1 MSSLSPNP
9 LFVDFVV
16 QRSGWTKDLDI
27 FLQWLST
34 MCFSGGGFSEAAI
47 AEGLS
52 EALMMFPVS
61 INASDNHQIPEVQK
75 HCILVA
81 ASNPYPLP
89 TPVYR
94 PPVSSLEH
102 KENTE
107 VQTESFLADAETV
120 AKSFSQCFVSLSLS
134 FGRKSSKGK
143 GSQQMAANAWK
154 KTVDLLQRCR
164 DTSRFYMKKSSE
176 WNLPVPWL
184 NSVPPSF
191 RVKAILGGIGQNK
204 ARGKKNPRAADPS
217 VDHVRNPQFLVL
229 LSETF
234 VEACAALSRSLLPN
248 QSISNQGIGKIDGSS
263 AGSISGLPATAN
275 PSEDDAWHCRL
286 IASLGLG
293 VISAYA
299 FRSRNVS
306 SSKGL
311 SSSAS
316 TKRKRSS
323 AQTSLVNEEE
333 INLNDEIEE
342 EDTDGYKSS
351 NGGDNVELDNEDEED
366 VYFDL
371 LTFNGTMMPRQPITV
386 GSIPTATV
394 KVEPM
399 TVSSMVSGPGFSH
412 VSSITNVPQVVSNLQ
427 NSSPSHSS
435 QEMNANIDTTQE
447 IKPLLNPLS
456 QPLRAAVPAPANV
469 NILNTIS
476 QHRTPVAVHMSNMI
490 SSGMASSAHSTIS
503 SVPGSGPP
511 MAMSQVAQNSP
522 LGSLASVN
530 SNLGGNSSI
539 GIPPTLM
546 GLSASNVGQGT
557 LTSGAQISQ
566 VGITINQNMINN
578 LVSSSVSS
586 GPGTMIPTPGM
597 SQQSGSHS
605 LEVANN
611 IAINMPLA
619 QQAPNIQQSQSK
631 YVKIWEVVFFSF
643 LTQSINYSLAADW
656 PPAMQIVRLIAQDHM
671 NNKYFLNFLVFRT
684 LNQHGFLGQ
693 LQEKKLCAVIQLPS
707 QTLLLSVSDKAGRLI
722 GMLFPGVSS
731 ATFSLAFFS
740 QKTPRHALPRP
751 SSRGR
756 HPRSRRLLGVA
767 LLLAAASHAQED
779 SSVCPPL
786 PFLVV
791 ASLARR
797 RLLRQP
803 SLAPTR
809 LSQAAS
815 LGETQL
821 GFPSLSLAATVLVQ
835 KLLPMKLPAY
845 LGFPTLSFLHYC
857 YIREHAKR
865 LNILEKNDTP
875 LSELSKSLTQIQ
887 CTFIYFL
894 LVNSYLIA
902 RISLKTFNFAWF
914 LQARTRVWM

>member
-1 MSSLSPNP
+1 MAEKQLIVVVEGTAALGPYWQTILNDYLDKIIRCYYGNELTGQKLSGTNP
-9 LFVDFVV
+9 ELALVVFNTHGPYNDFVV

-120 AKSFSQCFVSLSLS
+120 AKSFSQ
-134 FGRKSSKGK
+134 
-143 GSQQMAANAWK
+143 
-154 KTVDLLQRCR
+154 
-164 DTSRFYMKKSSE
+164 
-176 WNLPVPWL
+176 
-184 NSVPPSF
+184 
-191 RVKAILGGIGQNK
+191 
-204 ARGKKNPRAADPS
+204 GKKNPRAADPS
-217 VDHVRNPQFLVL
+217 VDHIRNPQFLVL

-275 PSEDDAWHCRL
+275 PS
-286 IASLGLG
+286 
-293 VISAYA
+293 V
-299 FRSRNVS
+299 
-306 SSKGL
+306 
-311 SSSAS
+311 
-316 TKRKRSS
+316 
-323 AQTSLVNEEE
+323 
-333 INLNDEIEE
+333 
-342 EDTDGYKSS
+342 
-351 NGGDNVELDNEDEED
+351 
-366 VYFDL
+366 
-371 LTFNGTMMPRQPITV
+371 NGTMMPRQPITV

-631 YVKIWEVVFFSF
+631 YVKIWEGSLSGQRQGLPVFICKLEGYRSQ
-643 LTQSINYSLAADW
+643 TASDSLAADW

-671 NNKYFLNFLVFRT
+671 NNKQYVGKADFLVFRT

-722 GMLFPGVSS
+722 GMLFPGDMVV
-731 ATFSLAFFS
+731 FKPQVPS
-740 QKTPRHALPRP
+740 QQQQQQQQLQQLQPQ
-751 SSRGR
+751 SQ
-756 HPRSRRLLGVA
+756 
-767 LLLAAASHAQED
+767 SHLHLQQQHMQQQQLQQQAQQHQHQHQH
-779 SSVCPPL
+779 L
-786 PFLVV
+786 Q
-791 ASLARR
+791 AQ
-797 RLLRQP
+797 QP
-803 SLAPTR
+803 AQQQQQQQQQIVGAGI
-809 LSQAAS
+809 SQ
-815 LGETQL
+815 
-821 GFPSLSLAATVLVQ
+821 
-835 KLLPMKLPAY
+835 
-845 LGFPTLSFLHYC
+845 
-857 YIREHAKR
+857 
-865 LNILEKNDTP
+865 
-875 LSELSKSLTQIQ
+875 
-887 CTFIYFL
+887 TFIQGHGRSQIMTQGRLPQAGPTNMPGGGFL
-894 LVNSYLIA
+894 P
-902 RISLKTFNFAWF
+902 
-914 LQARTRVWM
+914 

>member
-1 MSSLSPNP
+1 MAEKQLIVVVEGTAALGPYWQTILNDYLDKIIRCYYGNELTGQKLSGTNP
-9 LFVDFVV
+9 ELALVVFNTHGPYNDFVV

-120 AKSFSQCFVSLSLS
+120 AKSFSQCFVSLSVIS
-134 FGRKSSKGK
+134 PK
-143 GSQQMAANAWK
+143 Q
-154 KTVDLLQRCR
+154 
-164 DTSRFYMKKSSE
+164 
-176 WNLPVPWL
+176 LPKLRSIYNW
-184 NSVPPSF
+184 
-191 RVKAILGGIGQNK
+191 
-204 ARGKKNPRAADPS
+204 GKKNPRAADPS
-217 VDHVRNPQFLVL
+217 VDHIRNPQFLVL

-275 PSEDDAWHCRL
+275 PS
-286 IASLGLG
+286 
-293 VISAYA
+293 V
-299 FRSRNVS
+299 
-306 SSKGL
+306 
-311 SSSAS
+311 
-316 TKRKRSS
+316 
-323 AQTSLVNEEE
+323 
-333 INLNDEIEE
+333 
-342 EDTDGYKSS
+342 
-351 NGGDNVELDNEDEED
+351 
-366 VYFDL
+366 
-371 LTFNGTMMPRQPITV
+371 NGTMMPRQPITV

-631 YVKIWEVVFFSF
+631 YVKIWEGSLSGQRQGLPVFICKLEGYRSQ
-643 LTQSINYSLAADW
+643 TASDSLAADW

-671 NNKYFLNFLVFRT
+671 NNKQYVGKADFLVFRT

-722 GMLFPGVSS
+722 GMLFPGDMVV
-731 ATFSLAFFS
+731 FKPQVPS
-740 QKTPRHALPRP
+740 QQQQQQQQLQQLQPQ
-751 SSRGR
+751 SQ
-756 HPRSRRLLGVA
+756 
-767 LLLAAASHAQED
+767 SHLHLQQQHMQQQQLQQQAQQHQHQHQH
-779 SSVCPPL
+779 L
-786 PFLVV
+786 Q
-791 ASLARR
+791 AQ
-797 RLLRQP
+797 QP
-803 SLAPTR
+803 AQQQQQQQQQIVGAGI
-809 LSQAAS
+809 SQ
-815 LGETQL
+815 
-821 GFPSLSLAATVLVQ
+821 
-835 KLLPMKLPAY
+835 
-845 LGFPTLSFLHYC
+845 
-857 YIREHAKR
+857 
-865 LNILEKNDTP
+865 
-875 LSELSKSLTQIQ
+875 
-887 CTFIYFL
+887 TFIQGHGRSQIMTQGRLPQAGPTNMPGGGFL
-894 LVNSYLIA
+894 P
-902 RISLKTFNFAWF
+902 
-914 LQARTRVWM
+914 

>member
-1 MSSLSPNP
+1 MAEKQLIVVVEGTAALGPYWQTILNDYLDKIIRCYYGNELTGQKLSGTNP
-9 LFVDFVV
+9 ELALVVFNTHGPYNDFVV

-120 AKSFSQCFVSLSLS
+120 AKSFSQCFVSLSVIS
-134 FGRKSSKGK
+134 PK
-143 GSQQMAANAWK
+143 Q
-154 KTVDLLQRCR
+154 
-164 DTSRFYMKKSSE
+164 
-176 WNLPVPWL
+176 LPKLRSIYNW
-184 NSVPPSF
+184 
-191 RVKAILGGIGQNK
+191 
-204 ARGKKNPRAADPS
+204 GKKNPRAADPS

-275 PSEDDAWHCRL
+275 PS
-286 IASLGLG
+286 
-293 VISAYA
+293 V
-299 FRSRNVS
+299 
-306 SSKGL
+306 
-311 SSSAS
+311 
-316 TKRKRSS
+316 
-323 AQTSLVNEEE
+323 
-333 INLNDEIEE
+333 
-342 EDTDGYKSS
+342 
-351 NGGDNVELDNEDEED
+351 
-366 VYFDL
+366 
-371 LTFNGTMMPRQPITV
+371 NGTMMPRQPITV

-631 YVKIWEVVFFSF
+631 YVKIWEGSLSGQRQGLPVFICKLEGYRSQ
-643 LTQSINYSLAADW
+643 TASDSLAADW

-671 NNKYFLNFLVFRT
+671 NNKQYVGKADFLVFRT

-722 GMLFPGVSS
+722 GMLFPGDMVV
-731 ATFSLAFFS
+731 FKPQVPS
-740 QKTPRHALPRP
+740 QQQQQLQQLQPQ
-751 SSRGR
+751 SQ
-756 HPRSRRLLGVA
+756 
-767 LLLAAASHAQED
+767 SHLHLQQQHMQQQQLQQQAQQHQHQHQH
-779 SSVCPPL
+779 L
-786 PFLVV
+786 Q
-791 ASLARR
+791 AQ
-797 RLLRQP
+797 QP
-803 SLAPTR
+803 AQQQQQQQQQIVGAGI
-809 LSQAAS
+809 SQ
-815 LGETQL
+815 
-821 GFPSLSLAATVLVQ
+821 
-835 KLLPMKLPAY
+835 
-845 LGFPTLSFLHYC
+845 
-857 YIREHAKR
+857 
-865 LNILEKNDTP
+865 
-875 LSELSKSLTQIQ
+875 
-887 CTFIYFL
+887 TFIQGHGRSQIMTQGRLPQAGPTNMPGGGFL
-894 LVNSYLIA
+894 P
-902 RISLKTFNFAWF
+902 
-914 LQARTRVWM
+914 

>member
-1 MSSLSPNP
+1 MRGLCDAFGCSPGSCN
-9 LFVDFVV
+9 VSKCIVV
-16 QRSGWTKDLDI
+16 PAR
-27 FLQWLST
+27 
-34 MCFSGGGFSEAAI
+34 
-47 AEGLS
+47 
-52 EALMMFPVS
+52 
-61 INASDNHQIPEVQK
+61 
-75 HCILVA
+75 CIRRV
-81 ASNPYPLP
+81 
-89 TPVYR
+89 
-94 PPVSSLEH
+94 
-102 KENTE
+102 
-107 VQTESFLADAETV
+107 
-120 AKSFSQCFVSLSLS
+120 VSLTEREVSLLS

-217 VDHVRNPQFLVL
+217 VDHIRNPQFLVL

-275 PSEDDAWHCRL
+275 PSAR
-286 IASLGLG
+286 ASG
-293 VISAYA
+293 VGESAYD

-306 SSKGL
+306 SSKGV
-311 SSSAS
+311 SSSVS
-316 TKRKRSS
+316 VKRKQSS

-342 EDTDGYKSS
+342 EDTNGYKSS
-351 NGGDNVELDNEDEED
+351 DGADNVDLDNEDEED
-366 VYFDL
+366 DYFDL

-605 LEVANN
+605 LEAICGEGRLFGISNTKPAWISWT
-611 IAINMPLA
+611 IARKEACKSWNAKLDI
-619 QQAPNIQQSQSK
+619 
-631 YVKIWEVVFFSF
+631 F
-643 LTQSINYSLAADW
+643 LFKCL
-656 PPAMQIVRLIAQDHM
+656 
-671 NNKYFLNFLVFRT
+671 F
-684 LNQHGFLGQ
+684 
-693 LQEKKLCAVIQLPS
+693 
-707 QTLLLSVSDKAGRLI
+707 LLSSTKYLTKSDLQLMTTGWPSGI
-722 GMLFPGVSS
+722 
-731 ATFSLAFFS
+731 
-740 QKTPRHALPRP
+740 P
-751 SSRGR
+751 SSDVDSLFC
-756 HPRSRRLLGVA
+756 SR
-767 LLLAAASHAQED
+767 
-779 SSVCPPL
+779 
-786 PFLVV
+786 
-791 ASLARR
+791 
-797 RLLRQP
+797 
-803 SLAPTR
+803 
-809 LSQAAS
+809 
-815 LGETQL
+815 
-821 GFPSLSLAATVLVQ
+821 
-835 KLLPMKLPAY
+835 
-845 LGFPTLSFLHYC
+845 
-857 YIREHAKR
+857 
-865 LNILEKNDTP
+865 
-875 LSELSKSLTQIQ
+875 
-887 CTFIYFL
+887 
-894 LVNSYLIA
+894 
-902 RISLKTFNFAWF
+902 
-914 LQARTRVWM
+914 

>member
-1 MSSLSPNP
+1 MAEKQLIVVVEGTAALGPYWQTILNDYLDKIIRCYYGNELTGQKLSGTNP
-9 LFVDFVV
+9 ELALVVFNTHGPYNDFVV

-120 AKSFSQCFVSLSLS
+120 AKSFSQ
-134 FGRKSSKGK
+134 
-143 GSQQMAANAWK
+143 
-154 KTVDLLQRCR
+154 
-164 DTSRFYMKKSSE
+164 
-176 WNLPVPWL
+176 
-184 NSVPPSF
+184 
-191 RVKAILGGIGQNK
+191 
-204 ARGKKNPRAADPS
+204 GKKNPRAADPS

-275 PSEDDAWHCRL
+275 PS
-286 IASLGLG
+286 
-293 VISAYA
+293 V
-299 FRSRNVS
+299 
-306 SSKGL
+306 
-311 SSSAS
+311 
-316 TKRKRSS
+316 
-323 AQTSLVNEEE
+323 
-333 INLNDEIEE
+333 
-342 EDTDGYKSS
+342 
-351 NGGDNVELDNEDEED
+351 
-366 VYFDL
+366 
-371 LTFNGTMMPRQPITV
+371 NGTMMPRQPITV

-631 YVKIWEVVFFSF
+631 YVKIWEGSLSGQRQGLPVFICKLEGYRSQ
-643 LTQSINYSLAADW
+643 TASDSLAADW

-671 NNKYFLNFLVFRT
+671 NNKQYVGKADFLVFRT

-722 GMLFPGVSS
+722 GMLFPGDMVV
-731 ATFSLAFFS
+731 FKPQVPS
-740 QKTPRHALPRP
+740 QQQQQLQQLQPQ
-751 SSRGR
+751 SQ
-756 HPRSRRLLGVA
+756 
-767 LLLAAASHAQED
+767 SHLHLQQQHMQQQQLQQQAQQHQHQHQH
-779 SSVCPPL
+779 L
-786 PFLVV
+786 Q
-791 ASLARR
+791 AQ
-797 RLLRQP
+797 QP
-803 SLAPTR
+803 AQQQQQQQQQIVGAGI
-809 LSQAAS
+809 SQ
-815 LGETQL
+815 
-821 GFPSLSLAATVLVQ
+821 
-835 KLLPMKLPAY
+835 
-845 LGFPTLSFLHYC
+845 
-857 YIREHAKR
+857 
-865 LNILEKNDTP
+865 
-875 LSELSKSLTQIQ
+875 
-887 CTFIYFL
+887 TFIQGHGRSQIMTQGRLPQAGPTNMPGGGFL
-894 LVNSYLIA
+894 P
-902 RISLKTFNFAWF
+902 
-914 LQARTRVWM
+914 